1 MKWSIIIPVYQAKA
15 YLGTCLEC
23 IGRQMDEQTEVWLV
37 DDASTDGSGQIC
49 EMWSRSDERFKCVH
63 HPQNRGLS
71 AARNTGLE
79 HAGGQ
84 WILFVDA
91 DDWLALGT
99 LAALRQ
105 LSQDDG
111 VDVVE
116 FPVHLEHGS
125 KRARWYVPG
134 HGERVGFRE
143 WISAGAYRYSYA
155 WNKMYRSGLW
165 ASVRFEEGRLFEDMF
180 TIPYVLEQAR
190 GILRTDSGGYY
201 YCSHQG
207 SLSNT
212 LSRKGT
218 TDLLEA
224 TLKLYEHIRCQQWV
238 DDEILDE
245 LYMEA
250 CNRQIVCLKMGGP
263 MLLPRRQITASHVWR
278 RGQSA
283 VRRLKWLLMQTGKPQ
298 WCRWWARYMPL
309 SSH

>member
-91 DDWLALGT
+91 DDWLAPGT

-116 FPVHLEHGS
+116 IPVHLEHGS

-155 WNKMYRSGLW
+155 WNKM
-165 ASVRFEEGRLFEDMF
+165 
-180 TIPYVLEQAR
+180 
-190 GILRTDSGGYY
+190 
-201 YCSHQG
+201 
-207 SLSNT
+207 
-212 LSRKGT
+212 
-218 TDLLEA
+218 
-224 TLKLYEHIRCQQWV
+224 
-238 DDEILDE
+238 
-245 LYMEA
+245 
-250 CNRQIVCLKMGGP
+250 
-263 MLLPRRQITASHVWR
+263 
-278 RGQSA
+278 
-283 VRRLKWLLMQTGKPQ
+283 
-298 WCRWWARYMPL
+298 
-309 SSH
+309 

>member
-1 MKWSIIIPVYQAKA
+1 MKWSVIIPVYQAKA

-63 HPQNRGLS
+63 HPKNRGLS

-91 DDWLALGT
+91 DDWLAPGT

-143 WISAGAYRYSYA
+143 WISAGLIVTAMPGTRCT
-155 WNKMYRSGLW
+155 
-165 ASVRFEEGRLFEDMF
+165 VRF
-180 TIPYVLEQAR
+180 V
-190 GILRTDSGGYY
+190 GIG
-201 YCSHQG
+201 
-207 SLSNT
+207 T
-212 LSRKGT
+212 L
-218 TDLLEA
+218 
-224 TLKLYEHIRCQQWV
+224 
-238 DDEILDE
+238 
-245 LYMEA
+245 
-250 CNRQIVCLKMGGP
+250 
-263 MLLPRRQITASHVWR
+263 
-278 RGQSA
+278 
-283 VRRLKWLLMQTGKPQ
+283 
-298 WCRWWARYMPL
+298 
-309 SSH
+309 